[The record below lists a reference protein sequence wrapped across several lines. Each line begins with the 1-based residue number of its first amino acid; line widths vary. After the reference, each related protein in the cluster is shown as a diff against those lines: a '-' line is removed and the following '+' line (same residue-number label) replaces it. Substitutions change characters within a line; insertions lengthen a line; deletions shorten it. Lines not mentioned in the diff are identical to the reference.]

1 MRRGKTIRKPKGYY
15 PTFPNHM
22 YLIDSDVLI
31 HFLKGEPDAVKT
43 IKKLQKQPL
52 YVSIISVG
60 EIWEGLLETKNKK
73 KLASFNE
80 LLKTLTVV
88 NIDLTVIKKFASV
101 RKLLRKKGMLINNF
115 DLLIA
120 STCLAHDLSL
130 VTKNTSHFTRI
141 PDLKINT

>member
-1 MRRGKTIRKPKGYY
+1 
-15 PTFPNHM
+15 M

-31 HFLKGEPDAVKT
+31 NFLKGEPDAVKT

-60 EIWEGLLETKNKK
+60 EILVRLLEAKNKK
-73 KLASFNE
+73 KLTSFKE

-88 NIDLTVIKKFASV
+88 NVDFMVIEKFASV
-101 RKLLRKKGMLINNF
+101 RKLLRKKGMLIDNF

-120 STCLAHDLSL
+120 STCLAYDLYL
-130 VTKNTSHFTRI
+130 VTRNTSHFRRV
-141 PDLKINT
+141 PDLKMNV